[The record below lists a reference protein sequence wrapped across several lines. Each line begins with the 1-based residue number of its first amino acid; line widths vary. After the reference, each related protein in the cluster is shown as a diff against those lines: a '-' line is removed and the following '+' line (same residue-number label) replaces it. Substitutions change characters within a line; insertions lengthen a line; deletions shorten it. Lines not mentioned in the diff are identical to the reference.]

1 MASRFPQS
9 LHSLSKSTHFNLT
22 SRTISPATRSL
33 SRINTFRFHTSTQNM
48 ESTYRQNGD
57 NGDEGSTDGEHNQW
71 KFRAP
76 YKVHDNDPNFNA
88 RYEASC
94 HCGKIRY
101 QLSREKPLD
110 AKYCHCTTCQ
120 KLHGTEYSPNPSA
133 EKCMLTRYTLGA
145 PFQWAA
151 IFHKEDINF
160 THGHHDLGWYESS
173 EKTTVHK
180 LPCKVSCAYCRTP
193 IMDEGRNMIL
203 LFPTLI
209 NFKSPEERKNFDIRQ
224 AFLSA
229 FHIT

>member
-1 MASRFPQS
+1 MASRF
-9 LHSLSKSTHFNLT
+9 LNAHRLLSSSAQAKLT
-22 SRTISPATRSL
+22 SRTTIPASRTL
-33 SRINTFRFHTSTQNM
+33 SRVNTLPFHTSSRTMAQQA
-48 ESTYRQNGD
+48 STYRSNGD
-57 NGDEGSTDGEHNQW
+57 NGDEGNTEGENNEW
-71 KFRAP
+71 KHRAP
-76 YKVHDNDPNFNA
+76 YKVHDNDPNFHA

-94 HCGKIRY
+94 HCGKVRY

-110 AKYCHCTTCQ
+110 SKYCHCTTCQ
-120 KLHGTEYSPNPSA
+120 KLHGTDTSPALAFEEGYADSIIS
-133 EKCMLTRYTLGA
+133 GA

-173 EKTTVHK
+173 EKTTIHK

-209 NFKSPEERKNFDIRQ
+209 NFKSPEDRKNFEP
-224 AFLSA
+224 
-229 FHIT
+229 T

>member
-1 MASRFPQS
+1 MSGDV
-9 LHSLSKSTHFNLT
+9 
-22 SRTISPATRSL
+22 RTYIA
-33 SRINTFRFHTSTQNM
+33 
-48 ESTYRQNGD
+48 NGD
-57 NGDEGSTDGEHNQW
+57 NGDEGSTEGELNQW

-76 YKVHDNDPNFNA
+76 YKVHENDPNFHV
-88 RYEASC
+88 RYRGSC
-94 HCGKIRY
+94 HCGKIKY

-120 KLHGTEYSPNPSA
+120 KIH
-133 EKCMLTRYTLGA
+133 GA

-151 IFHKEDINF
+151 IFHKTDINF

-173 EKTTVHK
+173 EKTCVHK

-209 NFKSPEERKNFDIRQ
+209 DFETPADRRNFDVSCHMFYPRRVLDINDGKPKWTGLNDVSELCADSPRDAVEKRKAEVELEHEQ
-224 AFLSA
+224 QEQRKKSKGESGQQNGE
-229 FHIT
+229 